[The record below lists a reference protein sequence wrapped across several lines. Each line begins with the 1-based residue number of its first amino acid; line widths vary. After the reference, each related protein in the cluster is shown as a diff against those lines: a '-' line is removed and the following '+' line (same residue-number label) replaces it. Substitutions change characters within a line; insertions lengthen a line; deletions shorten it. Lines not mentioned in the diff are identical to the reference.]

1 MRVSVFGLGYVGAVS
16 AACFARDGYP
26 VIGVDVNPEKI
37 RLVGSG
43 QTPIIELGLG
53 ELLQDAVRSGG
64 LSVTASAQDAVLG
77 SEVSLVSVGTPSRP
91 DGSIDLSYVYK
102 VCEEIGQAIAIKK
115 KSHTVVLRS
124 TVVPGTTERCR
135 QILQRLA
142 GKENV
147 HVAFNPEFLREGAAI
162 RDYDAPPYT
171 IIGTDDTTAEA
182 HVRMLYA
189 SIDAPIVVVRPEEAE
204 LIKSTSNAWHATKI
218 AFANEIGRL
227 AKAHSLDGRVV
238 MDLIARD
245 TKLNVSRAYM
255 KPGFAYGGSCLP
267 KDVRALMAVGHA
279 RDVKLPLLESLGE
292 SNKRH
297 IEHALQL
304 IRRINKKNIGLLG
317 LSFKGGTDDL
327 RESPAMSLVGSLR
340 EEGYEL
346 RILDFAVHE
355 ASLMGTNQQYAE
367 THLPDLQEL
376 LVSEEEEILAHADV
390 LVVTYSSPAFRAIV
404 ESVAADV
411 VVLDLAGLFDASTE
425 RTSYVG
431 IGWS

>member
-26 VIGVDVNPEKI
+26 VIGVDVNPEKT

-102 VCEEIGQAIAIKK
+102 VCEEIGHAIAIKK

-124 TVVPGTTERCR
+124 TVVPGTTEMCR
-135 QILQRLA
+135 QILQRHA
-142 GKENV
+142 GNENV
-147 HVAFNPEFLREGAAI
+147 HVAFNPEFLREGVAI

-171 IIGTDDTTAEA
+171 IIGTDDATAEA
-182 HVRMLYA
+182 HVRLLYA

-267 KDVRALMAVGHA
+267 KDVRALTAVGHA
-279 RDVKLPLLESLGE
+279 KDVKLPLLESLGA
-292 SNKRH
+292 SNERH

-304 IRRINKKNIGLLG
+304 IRSLNKKRIGLLG

-327 RESPAMSLVGSLR
+327 RESPAMSLVGSLQ
-340 EEGYEL
+340 EESYDL
-346 RILDFAVHE
+346 RILDFAVYE

-376 LVSEEEEILAHADV
+376 LVSGQEEILAHADV
-390 LVVTYSSPAFRAIV
+390 LVITYSSSAFRSIV
-404 ESVAADV
+404 ESAAADV
-411 VVLDLAGLFDASTE
+411 VVLDLAGLFDAPVE